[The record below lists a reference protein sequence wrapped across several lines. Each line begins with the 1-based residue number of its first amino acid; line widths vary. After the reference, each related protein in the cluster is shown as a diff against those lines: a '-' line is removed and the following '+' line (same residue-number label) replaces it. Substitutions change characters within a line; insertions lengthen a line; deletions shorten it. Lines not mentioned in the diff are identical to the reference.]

1 MLMQPVKTNQI
12 DRLGTMYEIVRYW
25 ADFTPDAPAI
35 VASGLSPLTYH
46 GLLGVIDAI
55 GGALNASDI
64 GRGDRVAIVHSGGA
78 GMAAVIMGVSSYA
91 TAVPLN
97 PKLTAGEFAVNLHSL
112 GVVAVAVEQG
122 VGEAVR
128 AAADKL
134 GLAVLEIEPAPG
146 MVAGTVGLRGSLAGS
161 PRHLGP
167 AEPDDVAV
175 VLSTS
180 GTTSASKLVPIKHH
194 QMIARGKDT
203 AQRFGVR
210 QADRVLNMMPMFH
223 IGGLGAGLHYLL
235 FSGAAMIPVPQ
246 LDVPTIFDHLAEFQP
261 TFLMGT
267 YTIYHAISAQADR
280 FEETVAS
287 ASPHI
292 RVIRSGTGRLET
304 RIARELETLFH
315 APVIQAYG
323 SSETG
328 FMAAEPLPPKVR
340 KAGSVGLTASTEV
353 AILDGTGARLGP
365 GNRGEVVVR
374 GPMIIDGYDNNPEA
388 NRAAFSNGW
397 FRTGDQ
403 GYFDSDGYLFLTG
416 RLKEMINRGG
426 QKITPNEVDDALLAH
441 PDVQAAAA
449 FPVPHSTLGEEIA
462 AAVVLELG
470 ADLSEETLSQFLRD
484 RLTAFK
490 VPRRLLF
497 VDEISK
503 GPTGKVQRHKLAAA
517 FGLESAANP
526 ERSRGSSDPQ
536 VPTAL
541 ESKLLDIW
549 AKSLDIKSLGL
560 HDNFFL
566 LGGDSLQAVDLFMH
580 IKEAL
585 GHRLPRAILFEAG
598 TVAEMAKRITAD
610 LPSQCLVPI
619 QPEGE
624 RPPFFCVH
632 DQNGHVLNFR
642 DLARHLGTKQ
652 PFYGIQAVGLDGK
665 SMPFT
670 RMDDMVEQYVRDIR
684 KIQPVGPYYIGGYSF
699 GGRVAYAMAQ
709 QLRAE
714 GETVALLALLDT
726 YYLDGRKFAG
736 IRHWLNRH
744 RDRIAKLRL
753 LEIPSYFAS
762 RIRALAEIVESVH
775 RSNLLPAA
783 WRFFECRNR
792 PVPRFLWHLA
802 AANDAIR
809 RSDCPQP
816 YDGDAVLFKAELP
829 ALKHSDI
836 HDGWH
841 KLIKGPLE
849 IRPVPGQHFDF
860 IMEPHVHTLAAE
872 LSTCLSRVQDRHTPQ
887 AKKRAAAG

>member
-1 MLMQPVKTNQI
+1 
-12 DRLGTMYEIVRYW
+12 MYEIVRYW
-25 ADFTPDAPAI
+25 ADTTPDAPAI
-35 VASGLSPLTYH
+35 AASGLSPLTYH
-46 GLLGVIDAI
+46 GLLGVIDEI
-55 GGALNASDI
+55 GGALSASGL
-64 GRGDRVAIVHSGGA
+64 GRGNRVAIVHSGGA
-78 GMAAVIMGVSSYA
+78 GMAAAIMGISSYA

-97 PKLTAGEFAVNLHSL
+97 PKLTAGEFAVYLHSL
-112 GVVAVAVEQG
+112 GVVAVAIEQG
-122 VGEAVR
+122 SGDAVR
-128 AAADKL
+128 RAADKL
-134 GLAVLEIEPAPG
+134 GLAVLEIEAVPG
-146 MVAGTVGLRGSLAGS
+146 PVAGKVRLRGSPAGL
-161 PRHLGP
+161 PRHFGP

-180 GTTSASKLVPIKHH
+180 GTTSASKLVPVKHH
-194 QMIARGKDT
+194 QMIARGEDT
-203 AQRFGVR
+203 AARFGLR
-210 QADRVLNMMPMFH
+210 QTDRVLNMMPMFH

-235 FSGAAMIPVPQ
+235 FSGAATIPVPR
-246 LDVPTIFDHLAEFQP
+246 LDVPTIFDYLAEFQP

-280 FEETVAS
+280 FEETIAS

-304 RIARELETLFH
+304 RIGRALETLFD

-328 FMAAEPLPPKVR
+328 FMAAEPLPPKAR
-340 KAGSVGLTASTEV
+340 KAGSVGLTAGTEV
-353 AILDGTGARLGP
+353 RILDDTGARLGP
-365 GNRGEVVVR
+365 DQRGEVVVR
-374 GPMIIDGYDNNPEA
+374 GPMIFDGYDDASEA
-388 NRAAFSNGW
+388 NRTAFSKGW

-426 QKITPNEVDDALLAH
+426 QKITPNEIDDALLAH
-441 PDVQAAAA
+441 PGVQAAAA

-462 AAVVLELG
+462 AAVVLEPGVAL
-470 ADLSEETLSQFLRD
+470 AEETLSRFLRG
-484 RLTAFK
+484 RLATFK

-497 VDEISK
+497 VDEIPK
-503 GPTGKVQRHKLAAA
+503 GPTGKVQRYKLAAA
-517 FGLESAANP
+517 FDLVRSAGPDQCRDSLESQA
-526 ERSRGSSDPQ
+526 
-536 VPTAL
+536 PTAL
-541 ESKLLDIW
+541 ESKLQDLW
-549 AKSLDIKSLGL
+549 AQSLDVKTVGL

-566 LGGDSLQAVDLFMH
+566 LGGDSLQAIDLFML
-580 IKEAL
+580 IEEAL

-598 TVAEMAKRITAD
+598 TVAEMAKRIEAD

-624 RPPFFCVH
+624 RPPFFCIH

-642 DLARHLGTKQ
+642 DLARYLGPAQ

-670 RMDDMVEQYVRDIR
+670 RMDDMVAQYVRDIR

-709 QLRAE
+709 HLRAE

-783 WRFFECRNR
+783 WRFFERRGR

-829 ALKHSDI
+829 ALKHTDI
-836 HDGWH
+836 HAGWH
-841 KLIKGPLE
+841 KLIKGRLE
-849 IRPVPGQHFDF
+849 IKPVPGQHFDF

-872 LSTCLSRVQDRHTPQ
+872 LSACLSQVQDRLTPQ
-887 AKKRAAAG
+887 AKRRTAAG